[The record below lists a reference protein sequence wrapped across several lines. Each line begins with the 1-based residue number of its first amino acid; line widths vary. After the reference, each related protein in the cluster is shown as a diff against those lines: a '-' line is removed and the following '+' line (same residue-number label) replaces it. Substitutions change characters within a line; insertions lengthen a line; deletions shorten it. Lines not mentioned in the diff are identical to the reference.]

1 MVRIIVGVIA
11 LLLALGLSIFGF
23 PIIFQNGPSSYGETA
38 IIAVFILLCITY
50 LCLNR
55 PFRDFINENL

>member
-1 MVRIIVGVIA
+1 MGRIIIGVIA
-11 LLLALGLSIFGF
+11 LALALGLSIFGF
-23 PIIFQNGPSSYGETA
+23 PIIFQNGSSSYGEIA
-38 IIAVFILLCITY
+38 IVTVFILLGITY